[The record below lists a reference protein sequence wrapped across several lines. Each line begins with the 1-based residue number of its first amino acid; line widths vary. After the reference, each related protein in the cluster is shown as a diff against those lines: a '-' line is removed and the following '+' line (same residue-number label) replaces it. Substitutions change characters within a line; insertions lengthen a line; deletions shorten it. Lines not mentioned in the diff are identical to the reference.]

1 MFSLELLA
9 HGKSHT
15 GLIEGL
21 VGGNCHLDF
30 VTDSE
35 QKETAFR
42 LRQSN
47 LSDNLIEALGEKL
60 FADWADS
67 RLTCLALHQLLVEHF
82 TETCYINS

>member
-35 QKETAFR
+35 QKETALG
-42 LRQSN
+42 LRQGY
-47 LSDNLIEALGEKL
+47 LSDNFIEALGEKL
-60 FADWADS
+60 FADWTDA
-67 RLTCLALHQLLVEHF
+67 
-82 TETCYINS
+82 